1 MHIGPCETS
10 IIELLCEKLQG
21 PKIHLWSQVKTRMFY
36 AVISKKDTSIGCQLL
51 FTDNN
56 EGTRTTCEMRVDH
69 TDTVWVNHTG
79 TKVMHKI
86 CSKLVHIRHKKD
98 LK

>member
-1 MHIGPCETS
+1 
-10 IIELLCEKLQG
+10 
-21 PKIHLWSQVKTRMFY
+21 MFY
-36 AVISKKDTSIGCQLL
+36 AVISKKDTAIGFQLL

-56 EGTRTTCEMRVDH
+56 EGTRTMCEMWVDH

-86 CSKLVHIRHKKD
+86 CSKSVHIRHKKD